1 MIPSHCKRL
10 FEDVRREREKKQ
22 LVNWFR
28 LLFKMAFYN
37 VGKLSMVEL
46 DGIKLE
52 RKRRR
57 SSRREEK
64 KNLERKQ

>member
-1 MIPSHCKRL
+1 
-10 FEDVRREREKKQ
+10 
-22 LVNWFR
+22 
-28 LLFKMAFYN
+28 MAFYN

-64 KNLERKQ
+64 KIWNVNNKKAALSMLV